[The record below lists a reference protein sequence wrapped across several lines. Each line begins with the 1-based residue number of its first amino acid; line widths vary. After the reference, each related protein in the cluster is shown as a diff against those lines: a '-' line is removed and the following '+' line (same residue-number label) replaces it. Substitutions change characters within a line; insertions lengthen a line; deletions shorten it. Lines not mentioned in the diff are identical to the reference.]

1 LRQAEHVAHM
11 NQIQN
16 AYRVLVAR
24 PYKKRLLRR
33 LEVRIN
39 VDQKKQC
46 NDMDWIQLAQSK
58 VKRRAFVNTVIKLQ
72 AP

>member
-1 LRQAEHVAHM
+1 M